1 MISWALVPCSIHLL
15 LSEAEDCN
23 TAAEAGDDTVQRN
36 EDEADHVE
44 ILHKAA

>member
-1 MISWALVPCSIHLL
+1 MISKAPLPCSVHLL

-23 TAAEAGDDTVQRN
+23 TAAEAGDDTVQRY